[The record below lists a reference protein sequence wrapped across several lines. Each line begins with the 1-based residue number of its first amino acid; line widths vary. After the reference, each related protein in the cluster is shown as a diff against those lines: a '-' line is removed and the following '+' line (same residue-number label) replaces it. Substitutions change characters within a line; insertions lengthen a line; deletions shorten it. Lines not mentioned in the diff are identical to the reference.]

1 MSFLRHSFRTLLF
14 LAATCLL
21 LNDGVRLFC
30 PQFQQSFI
38 ANAGNAQQEEDNNPA
53 NAFSLLEE
61 EVKHHYHPER
71 LLISPALEDIGI
83 DAAANHLIKDD
94 EVRHLA
100 FIPIF
105 SPPPNQG

>member
-1 MSFLRHSFRTLLF
+1 MSFLRQSFRTLLF

-38 ANAGNAQQEEDNNPA
+38 ASAENPQQEEDNNPA
-53 NAFSLLEE
+53 NSFSLLEE
-61 EVKHHYHPER
+61 EVKHHYYPER
-71 LLISPALEDIGI
+71 FLVDPTMEDTGI
-83 DAAANHLIKDD
+83 DAAAIHLIKDD